1 MMSTPFSIF
10 FFGLGIGATTTGCT
24 AYARRGV
31 GRGVKPRVG
40 RQAHWPR
47 RDTEMPFAYS
57 VARAALVE
65 AVPVV
70 VRVEPQCL
78 IVQRFPTS
86 RAVRNA
92 TALPQNAL
100 LPPPSL
106 PPPNKTPNN
115 RRYRTTVCF
124 RFCSHTFLLMVAVLI
139 VGYFPSRPTSI
150 DSVTARICCGRKRKP
165 RASLTVGG
173 CEGNLWCHQ
182 ARALSPA

>member
-1 MMSTPFSIF
+1 MLNVFSLLPSCPVNA
-10 FFGLGIGATTTGCT
+10 G
-24 AYARRGV
+24 
-31 GRGVKPRVG
+31 VG

-57 VARAALVE
+57 VARAALVA

-106 PPPNKTPNN
+106 PPPNKTVENYKHSAPLH
-115 RRYRTTVCF
+115 V
-124 RFCSHTFLLMVAVLI
+124 
-139 VGYFPSRPTSI
+139 
-150 DSVTARICCGRKRKP
+150 
-165 RASLTVGG
+165 
-173 CEGNLWCHQ
+173 
-182 ARALSPA
+182 